1 VRKDGDGVM
10 EMRKLGSAGP
20 PVSAIGFGAWAM
32 GGRGWGE
39 VDDKETIAAVQRS
52 IELGGTFVDTAEVYG
67 DGHSEELIGR
77 ALQGRRD
84 EVFLATKVGGFDLS
98 RRHIMEAIDNSLRR
112 LQTDYVDLYQL
123 HWPDEKTPV
132 EDSMRAMDD
141 LVTAGKARYVGVS
154 NFDAPLLRRCLS
166 VRHVDSLQPVYSML
180 DRDIEREILPF
191 CQQHGIGV
199 VVYSPMAK
207 GLLTGKYAPDATFPA
222 GDVRADDP
230 LFQGTRFHRNL
241 ELVERLRGVAQA
253 HGVTVAQVALN
264 WTLQHPAVTV
274 AIAGA
279 KRPAQVEENVGG
291 QGWQFSPDEVR
302 RIQTWLDELS

>member
-1 VRKDGDGVM
+1 MGKATM

-20 PVSAIGFGAWAM
+20 EVSAVGFGAWAM
-32 GGRGWGE
+32 GGRGWGA
-39 VDDKETIAAVQRS
+39 VDDDETVAAVQRS
-52 IELGGTFVDTAEVYG
+52 IELGSTFVDTAEVYG
-67 DGHSEELIGR
+67 NGHSEELIGR

-98 RRHIMEAIDNSLRR
+98 RAHIMEAIDNSLRR
-112 LQTDYVDLYQL
+112 LRTDHVDLYQL
-123 HWPDEKTPV
+123 HWPDDKTPV
-132 EDSMRAMDD
+132 EESMAAMDD
-141 LVTAGKARYVGVS
+141 LVKAGKVRYVGVS
-154 NFDAPLLRRCLS
+154 NFDVPLLERCLS

-180 DRDIEREILPF
+180 DRGIERDILPF
-191 CQQHGIGV
+191 CREHGIGT

-207 GLLTGKYAPDATFPA
+207 GLLTGKYSPDATFPA

-230 LFQGTRFHRNL
+230 LFQGERFRRNL
-241 ELVERLRGVAQA
+241 ELVERLRGIAQA

-291 QGWQFSPDEVR
+291 QGWQFSADELR
-302 RIQTWLDELS
+302 QIQTWLDDLS

>member
-1 VRKDGDGVM
+1 MGELTM
-10 EMRKLGSAGP
+10 EMQKLGSAGP
-20 PVSAIGFGAWAM
+20 EVSAIGFGAWAM
-32 GGRGWGE
+32 GGRGWGA
-39 VDDKETIAAVQRS
+39 VDDDETVAAVRRS
-52 IELGGTFVDTAEVYG
+52 IELGSTFVDTAEVYG
-67 DGHSEELIGR
+67 NGHSEELIGR

-84 EVFLATKVGGFDLS
+84 TVFLATKVGGFDLS
-98 RRHIMEAIDNSLRR
+98 RAHIMEAIDNSLRR

-123 HWPDEKTPV
+123 HWPDDKTPV
-132 EDSMRAMDD
+132 EESMAAMDD
-141 LVTAGKARYVGVS
+141 LVKAGKVRYVGVS
-154 NFDAPLLRRCLS
+154 NFDVPLLERCLS

-180 DRDIEREILPF
+180 DRGIERDILPF
-191 CQQHGIGV
+191 CREHGIGT

-207 GLLTGKYAPDATFPA
+207 GLLTGKYTPDATFPA

-230 LFQGTRFHRNL
+230 LFQGERFHRNL
-241 ELVERLRGVAQA
+241 ELVERLRGIAQA

-291 QGWQFSPDEVR
+291 QGWQFSADELR
-302 RIQTWLDELS
+302 RIQGWLDDLS

>member
-1 VRKDGDGVM
+1 M

-20 PVSAIGFGAWAM
+20 KVSAIGFGAWAM

-52 IELGGTFVDTAEVYG
+52 IELGATFVDTAEVYG

-98 RRHIMEAIDNSLRR
+98 RRHITEAIDNSLRR

-141 LVTAGKARYVGVS
+141 LVTAGKVRYVGVS
-154 NFDAPLLRRCLS
+154 NFDTPLLRRCLS

-180 DRDIEREILPF
+180 DRDIERDILPF

-207 GLLTGKYAPDATFPA
+207 GLLTGKYTPDATFPA
-222 GDVRADDP
+222 ADVRADDP
-230 LFQGTRFHRNL
+230 LFQGTRFQRNL
-241 ELVERLRGVAQA
+241 DVVERLRGVAQA

-279 KRPAQVEENVGG
+279 KRPGQVEENVGG
-291 QGWQFSPDEVR
+291 QGWQFSPDELR
-302 RIQTWLDELS
+302 QIQTWLDELS